1 MRTEKERLL
10 TRAWNV
16 VETIESFVFLGVLV
30 IVSLEW
36 IGRWIRGYKKRASTR
51 EAHNKKR
58 YVGML
63 KHAGGHHFYIPSS
76 CDPNGLAKKFNAM
89 AGTHRIQHLFLL
101 QNISCVTEL
110 LCKIGC
116 D

>member
-1 MRTEKERLL
+1 MRKEKERLL

-51 EAHNKKR
+51 EARYKKR
-58 YVGML
+58 FIHDS
-63 KHAGGHHFYIPSS
+63 KPNCGH
-76 CDPNGLAKKFNAM
+76 
-89 AGTHRIQHLFLL
+89 
-101 QNISCVTEL
+101 NIGIWFSIFKST
-110 LCKIGC
+110 
-116 D
+116 